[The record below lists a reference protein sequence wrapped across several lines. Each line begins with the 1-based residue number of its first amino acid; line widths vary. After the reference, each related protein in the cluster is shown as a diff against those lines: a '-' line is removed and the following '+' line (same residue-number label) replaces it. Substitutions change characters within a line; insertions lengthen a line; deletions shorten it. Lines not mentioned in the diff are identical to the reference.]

1 MNRIIL
7 TLPQL
12 WYSGGTKE
20 EDSCSRGA
28 GRILVVLMRCMSHFS
43 CVLCLHHITN
53 ASRESLHKLD
63 DGFNSCAPR
72 CPRLCLSATFQP
84 APLSKDSKSSPTLPN
99 WISASVLRPPLPHK
113 KHKQCKRCK
122 SQPPPTTVAKK
133 ILSAKICL
141 QIIRRSHTLLHST
154 SSVEL

>member
-99 WISASVLRPPLPHK
+99 WIYPP
-113 KHKQCKRCK
+113 QF
-122 SQPPPTTVAKK
+122 SG
-133 ILSAKICL
+133 
-141 QIIRRSHTLLHST
+141 RRSHTKST
-154 SSVEL
+154 NSANGANPSLRPQPSPKKSLAPKFVYK